1 MQSELINV
9 PRVLWTGLAAGVW
22 VVVSGLLMAGVFG
35 YREMK
40 AAFDSIGL
48 PVSVGPVPFAVHTV
62 VRLLIG
68 MTVVLLFAL
77 LSRVLSPN
85 QAMLTAAGVTWL
97 LGALLPFVVM
107 AEWGLFPL
115 SLGFKLWAWS
125 AGELLVAGW
134 IGRWLYAP

>member
-1 MQSELINV
+1 MHSELINV

-48 PVSVGPVPFAVHTV
+48 AIPVGPVPFAVHTV
-62 VRLLIG
+62 VRLLMG

-77 LSRVLSPN
+77 LSRVLPPN
-85 QAMLTAAGVTWL
+85 QATLAAAGVTWL
-97 LGALLPFVVM
+97 LSALLPFVVM
-107 AEWGLFPL
+107 VEWGLFSL

-125 AGELLVAGW
+125 AGELLVTGW
-134 IGRWLYAP
+134 IGKWLYAP